1 MDIFR
6 TEVLA
11 GISILVTGGGSG
23 LGLEISKA
31 LHAKG
36 ATGHICGRRASALE
50 AAAAAIAADG
60 SGNVHWHICDIR
72 DAAQVDAM
80 VDAIWAVGPL
90 TGLVNNAAANF
101 IAPTKQLSPRGFR
114 AITSTVMDGS
124 FHVTLAIGKRWIDAG
139 IRGSVVSKDRKSV
152 VEGGCGRKCRSRV
165 SPSH

>member
-6 TEVLA
+6 TDVLA
-11 GISILVTGGGSG
+11 GKSILVTGGGSG

-36 ATGHICGRRASALE
+36 ATVHICGRRASALE

-72 DAAQVDAM
+72 DAAPVDAM

-90 TGLVNNAAANF
+90 PGLVNNAAPHF
-101 IAPTKQLSPRGFR
+101 IAPPNPLTPRGFR
-114 AITSTVMDGS
+114 AHTPTEVDGS
-124 FHVTLAIGKRWIDAG
+124 VPF
-139 IRGSVVSKDRKSV
+139 
-152 VEGGCGRKCRSRV
+152 
-165 SPSH
+165 SPPHGQP